1 MGNGVLFNQCCNK
14 HDNNAK
20 DVDINKINRRI
31 QLIKKLFNSNN
42 LYYLNHYIIFKTKIT
57 YY

>member
-20 DVDINKINRRI
+20 DVDINKINSNNM
-31 QLIKKLFNSNN
+31 NSNN
-42 LYYLNHYIIFKTKIT
+42 MNSNMIT
-57 YY
+57 IKDINSPGKEMKKKN

>member
-20 DVDINKINRRI
+20 DVDINKINSNNM
-31 QLIKKLFNSNN
+31 NSNN
-42 LYYLNHYIIFKTKIT
+42 MNSNMIT
-57 YY
+57 IKDINSPGKEM